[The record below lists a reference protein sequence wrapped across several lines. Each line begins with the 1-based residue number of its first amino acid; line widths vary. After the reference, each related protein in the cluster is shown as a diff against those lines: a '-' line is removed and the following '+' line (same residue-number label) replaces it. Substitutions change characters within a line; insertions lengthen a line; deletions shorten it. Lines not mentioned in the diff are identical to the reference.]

1 MARPEDY
8 CEKQFANL
16 ISSSMKFVE
25 NERKLAYG
33 GKKMGGKMNKIE
45 RAFLDNET
53 HHAYNTYGRTLSAMM
68 KECGM
73 PAQKCGRYCKDL
85 NVENRA
91 TLSDAK
97 LRELILGKKEETVR
111 EMGEFDL
118 FD

>member
-1 MARPEDY
+1 MPNPENY

-25 NERKLAYG
+25 NERK
-33 GKKMGGKMNKIE
+33 MGGRINKIE

-53 HHAYNTYGRTLSAMM
+53 HHAYNTYGKTLAVMM

-73 PAQKCGRYCKDL
+73 PAQKCGRYCKDI

-97 LRELILGKKEETVR
+97 LRELILGKKEETVG

-118 FD
+118 FE

>member
-1 MARPEDY
+1 MAREQDY

-16 ISSSMKFVE
+16 NSSATKFAE
-25 NERKLAYG
+25 NERKLG
-33 GKKMGGKMNKIE
+33 GRMYKIK
-45 RAFLDNET
+45 RACLENQT
-53 HHAYNTYGRTLSAMM
+53 HHAYNSYGKTLSNMM

-73 PAQKCGRYCKDL
+73 PDQKCGRYCKDL

-97 LRELILGKKEETVR
+97 LRELILGKKEETLG